1 MVEKLNGSEAS
12 AEASEAAVTPEVEAP
27 TELDARQQADRL
39 ACLLSVTQEIN
50 ATPDLKDGLRRVA
63 DCLEQFVDYDTLGI
77 LLVDDMGRELQF
89 ELAVGFREE
98 VAKHWRFGM
107 GQGIV
112 GTAAESKEAVLVPD
126 TKKDPRYIQATEGV
140 RSELAIPLV
149 AKDRTIGV
157 LDLGS
162 GKPGFFTEEHRR
174 LLEPLGGQLANAI
187 DNSRLYNNLQE
198 QAQTLSMLHEVN
210 RELASILDSEE
221 LLEKVAELVRRLIDH
236 DVFTVLL
243 WNEEAQ
249 LLEPRISFYRDGP
262 RVGTARSLAL
272 GQGIC
277 GTAAALQQSLRVPN
291 IHLDPRYVS
300 CVSDVEVRS
309 ELAVPMTVKGQLV
322 GVLDL
327 ESTEYDAF
335 TSQQEQT
342 LSTLGSALAIAL
354 ENARLYEQLRKD
366 EQRLEQDDLS
376 TAREIQKQLLPKT
389 SPWLPGLRV
398 AVGYEPARHLGGDFY
413 DFLPCCEGQMALAVG
428 DVSGK
433 STSAALYGSLAVGM
447 LREQV
452 DRTGMQPADILANMN
467 TKLHQLEIDNRFV
480 AMLFAFY
487 NDADRS
493 LTLANSGLP
502 RPYLLRDWSVEQIDA
517 VGVPLGMFADRTYDE
532 ITLELRSRD
541 MVVIYTDG
549 IDESLNAAG
558 DELGT
563 QRLEQIL
570 RQLAGGS
577 AREVADGIMDAVRR
591 YSGNTE
597 PSDDRTVVVI
607 KITDS

>member
-1 MVEKLNGSEAS
+1 MVEKLDRPEALD
-12 AEASEAAVTPEVEAP
+12 EAGEAGVTPEVE
-27 TELDARQQADRL
+27 TTRRLDPRQEADTL

-50 ATPDLKDGLRRVA
+50 ATPDFKEGLQRVA
-63 DCLEQFVDYDTLGI
+63 NCLKQFVDYDSLGI
-77 LLVDDMGRELQF
+77 LLVDDLGRELQF

-112 GTAAESKEAVLVPD
+112 GTAAETKKSVLVPD
-126 TKKDPRYIQATEGV
+126 VEKDPRYIQATESV

-162 GKPGFFTEEHRR
+162 SEPGFFTEEHRR

-187 DNSRLYNNLQE
+187 ENSRLYRNLQE
-198 QAQTLSMLHEVN
+198 QTQTLSTLHEVN

-243 WNEEAQ
+243 WNEETQ

-262 RVGTARSLAL
+262 RVGTTRSLPL

-277 GTAAALQQSLRVPN
+277 GTAAALQQTLRVPN

-300 CVSDVEVRS
+300 CVSDLEVRS
-309 ELAVPMTVKGQLV
+309 ELAVPLTVKGELV

-327 ESTEYDAF
+327 ESTQYDAF
-335 TSQQEQT
+335 TSQHEQA

-366 EQRLEQDDLS
+366 EQRLEQDLS

-413 DFLPCCEGQMALAVG
+413 DFLPSGDGQMALAVG

-433 STSAALYGSLAVGM
+433 ATSAALYGSLAVGM
-447 LREQV
+447 LREQA
-452 DRTGMQPADILANMN
+452 DGSGMRPADILANMN

-487 NDADRS
+487 DGTNRS
-493 LTLANSGLP
+493 LNLANSGLP
-502 RPYLLRDWSVEQIDA
+502 RPYLLRDWSVHQIDA
-517 VGVPLGMFADRTYDE
+517 VGVPLGMFADRTYAE
-532 ITLELRSRD
+532 ITLELKPRD

-549 IDESLNAAG
+549 IDESLNADG
-558 DELGT
+558 EELGAE
-563 QRLEQIL
+563 RLEQIL
-570 RQLAGGS
+570 RQLSGGS
-577 AREVADGIMDAVRR
+577 AREVVDGIMDAVHR
-591 YSGNTE
+591 YSGNNE

-607 KITDS
+607 KITDN

>member
-1 MVEKLNGSEAS
+1 MIEKLDRPDASNEA
-12 AEASEAAVTPEVEAP
+12 AEAAVTPEVKTTTGLDPRHEAE
-27 TELDARQQADRL
+27 TL
-39 ACLLSVTQEIN
+39 ACILSVTQEIN
-50 ATPDLKDGLRRVA
+50 ASPDLQEGLRRVA
-63 DCLEQFVDYDTLGI
+63 DCLKQFVDYDTFGI

-112 GTAAESKEAVLVPD
+112 GTAAETRESVLVPD
-126 TKKDPRYIQATEGV
+126 VEKDSRYIQATEGV

-162 GKPGFFTEEHRR
+162 SKPGFFTEKDRR

-187 DNSRLYNNLQE
+187 ENSRLYHNLQE

-210 RELASILDSEE
+210 RQLASILDSEE

-243 WNEEAQ
+243 WNEETQ

-262 RVGTARSLAL
+262 KVGTARSLAL

-277 GTAAALQQSLRVPN
+277 GTAAALQQTLRVPN

-300 CVSDVEVRS
+300 CVTDLEVRS
-309 ELAVPMTVKGQLV
+309 ELAAPMMVKGQLV

-327 ESTEYDAF
+327 ESTQYDAF
-335 TSQQEQT
+335 TMQHEQT
-342 LSTLGSALAIAL
+342 LSTLGAGLAIAL

-366 EQRLEQDDLS
+366 EQRLEQDLS

-389 SPWLPGLRV
+389 RPWMPGLQV

-428 DVSGK
+428 DVAGK
-433 STSAALYGSLAVGM
+433 STSAALYGSLAMGM

-452 DRTGMQPADILANMN
+452 DRTGMQPAAILANMN

-487 NDADRS
+487 KSAERS

-502 RPYLLRDWSVEQIDA
+502 RPYLLRDWSVHQIDA
-517 VGVPLGMFADRTYDE
+517 VGIPLGMFADRTYDE
-532 ITLELRSRD
+532 ITLELRPRD
-541 MVVIYTDG
+541 MVVIYSDG
-549 IDESLNAAG
+549 IDESLNADG
-558 DELGT
+558 EELGAE
-563 QRLEQIL
+563 RLQQIL
-570 RQLAGGS
+570 RQLSGGS

-591 YSGNTE
+591 YSGNAE

-607 KITDS
+607 KITDN